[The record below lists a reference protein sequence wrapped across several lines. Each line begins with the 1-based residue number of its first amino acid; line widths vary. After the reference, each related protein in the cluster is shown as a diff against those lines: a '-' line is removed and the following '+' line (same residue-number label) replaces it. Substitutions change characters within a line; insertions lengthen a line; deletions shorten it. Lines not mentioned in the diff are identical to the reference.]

1 MSKSIADTGS
11 SMELL
16 IWLEDGTVATW
27 VRESL
32 SLWAFPTLIALHALG
47 MAGSAGLSIAICL
60 LILRSVDTFPI
71 NRVEIFFKFI
81 WLALGVN
88 FVSGGLLLVAN
99 ATELLI
105 LPVFFIK
112 LFFVL
117 CSVWILLTLNN
128 ILRSSAT
135 ATEESCYRSRLRPLA
150 LSLVGCWIASVTAG
164 RLTAYPSLF
173 SG

>member
-1 MSKSIADTGS
+1 
-11 SMELL
+11 MELL
-16 IWLEDGTVATW
+16 IWLEGGTVATW

-47 MAGSAGLSIAICL
+47 MAGSVGLSVAICL
-60 LILRSVDTFPI
+60 LILRSVHTFPI
-71 NRVEIFFKFI
+71 NRVKTVFKFI

-99 ATELLI
+99 ATEVLI
-105 LPVFFIK
+105 LPVFYIK

-117 CSVWILLTLNN
+117 CSAWILVELNKN
-128 ILRSSAT
+128 LLLPTT
-135 ATEESCYRSRLRPLA
+135 AVETRCRSRLRPLA
-150 LSLVGCWIASVTAG
+150 LTLLGCWIASVAAG

>member
-1 MSKSIADTGS
+1 
-11 SMELL
+11 MELL
-16 IWLEDGTVATW
+16 IWLEDSTVATW

-71 NRVEIFFKFI
+71 NRVEIFFTFI

-105 LPVFFIK
+105 LPVFYIK

-117 CSVWILLTLNN
+117 CSAWILLTLNN

-135 ATEESCYRSRLRPLA
+135 ATGESCCRSRLRPLS
-150 LSLVGCWIASVTAG
+150 LSLMGCWIASVAAG

>member
-1 MSKSIADTGS
+1 
-11 SMELL
+11 MELL
-16 IWLEDGTVATW
+16 IWLEGGTAATW

-47 MAGSAGLSIAICL
+47 MAGSVGLSMAICL

-71 NRVEIFFKFI
+71 NRVESFFNFI

-105 LPVFFIK
+105 LPVFYIK

-117 CSVWILLTLNN
+117 CSAWILLRLNN
-128 ILRSSAT
+128 IVLLSAT
-135 ATEESCYRSRLRPLA
+135 VAEESGCRSRLRPLA
-150 LSLVGCWIASVTAG
+150 LTLLGCWIASVAAG